1 MSTYRDNLE
10 AENLKLKA
18 ELLQAREE
26 TEKLQSKLQLALNGP
41 EFIPRNQPQPKPKVT
56 TPLPSRADYTGGSFL
71 EAFRTQSDASSKLIL
86 TILITALVICGFYA
100 FGRPY

>member
-18 ELLQAREE
+18 DLLQAREE
-26 TEKLQSKLQLALNGP
+26 TEKLQSKLRLALNGP

-71 EAFRTQSDASSKLIL
+71 EAFRTRNDTSSKFVLYFL
-86 TILITALVICGFYA
+86 AFVVVLVALDT
-100 FGRPY
+100 FGRSY